1 MYGNTNDSPIAK
13 TIFRK
18 KNKAR
23 GITCPD
29 FQLSDKAIVIKT
41 VWYWHKNRHCSM
53 EQKRQPR
60 NGPTLTWANNL
71 WQNSEDYTMGDWQ
84 PLQQMVLGE
93 WTATCKRIKLDYSL
107 TSCTKIYSKW
117 IKGLSVR
124 KNPQNFLKKTAVHAL
139 MSVLVIF
146 FFFFGSVYLGKG
158 NKSKN
163 KWGYIKLKIFCL
175 VKENINKT

>member
-1 MYGNTNDSPIAK
+1 MYGNTKDSPIAK

-60 NGPTLTWANNL
+60 NGPTLIWANNL

-146 FFFFGSVYLGKG
+146 FFFF
-158 NKSKN
+158 
-163 KWGYIKLKIFCL
+163 WICL
-175 VKENINKT
+175 FR